1 MIKKKSLKTP
11 KEQSESVYR
20 RRTENKIIF
29 NSTEIQQFHRKG
41 IQIIEKPVGAMNNK
55 ESSDIGH
62 IGEIRKRKTK
72 QKINKDK

>member
-41 IQIIEKPVGAMNNK
+41 IKLLNWKGK
-55 ESSDIGH
+55 G
-62 IGEIRKRKTK
+62 
-72 QKINKDK
+72 